1 MGKVVVDVYLEG
13 TMHEAIEVEDY
24 ALNSVLFDFNPSADP
39 NVTTI
44 KAISAALITKMHR
57 IIHDVHTNPQQRR
70 NAAIAITEMEA
81 VQMRAVKALFA
92 K

>member
-1 MGKVVVDVYLEG
+1 MEVKVR
-13 TMHEAIEVEDY
+13 IEIDGQVHSEIACESY
-24 ALNSVLFDFNPSADP
+24 ALNSVLFDFNPSSDP
-39 NVTTI
+39 SVTEI
-44 KAISAALITKMHR
+44 KALSAAMITRMHR
-57 IIHDVHTNPQQRR
+57 IIHDEHTNPQQRR

>member
-1 MGKVVVDVYLEG
+1 MSVKVRIEINDQV
-13 TMHEAIEVEDY
+13 HEEIECEEYV
-24 ALNSVLFDFNPSADP
+24 LNSVLFDFNPSADP
-39 NVTTI
+39 KVATI
-44 KAISAALITKMHR
+44 KAISAAIISIMHKM
-57 IIHDVHTNPQQRR
+57 VHNVELRPQQRR